1 MREEKRMRRPVKK
14 TIVEKLPILAILC
27 TFLLIQILSILMIP
41 AFQETNIRAFE
52 DPESFYNPI
61 YFIVMIIAFTL
72 LILLLA
78 KYKVKILIRI
88 IIVFAVFSTL
98 VLGLSAFIPE
108 VPTNSSM
115 IPSTAFSIIA
125 SAFLIFALL
134 KYPRWYIVD
143 AVGIILATTVSTIFG
158 ISLGIIPVMIL
169 LSLLAI
175 YDFISVYK
183 TKHMLTLADDVMD
196 LKLPVLLVIP
206 KKRGF
211 SLEEIDQVRSEG
223 GKERDAYIVGL
234 GDMII
239 PTILVV
245 SSQIYIGPMTTIGA
259 MIGGMFGLLFLM
271 KNVEKGK
278 AQAGL
283 PFLNGGAILGF
294 LLAYL
299 FCRIII

>member
-1 MREEKRMRRPVKK
+1 MKE
-14 TIVEKLPILAILC
+14 TIVKKLPILAILC
-27 TFLLIQILSILMIP
+27 TFLLIQILSILMVP
-41 AFQETNIRAFE
+41 TFQETGIRAFE

-78 KYKVKILIRI
+78 KYKVNILIRI

-98 VLGLSAFIPE
+98 VLGFSAFAPEIPKIF
-108 VPTNSSM
+108 SM
-115 IPSTAFSIIA
+115 ISSTAFSIIP
-125 SAFLIFALL
+125 SALLIFALL
-134 KYPRWYIVD
+134 KYPRWYIMD

-183 TKHMLTLADDVMD
+183 TKHMLTLADDVID

-206 KKRGF
+206 KKRVF
-211 SLEEIDQVRSEG
+211 SLEELDQVRSEG
-223 GKERDAYIVGL
+223 GEERDAYIVGL

-245 SSQIYIGPMTTIGA
+245 SSHIYIGPMTTIGA
-259 MIGGMFGLLFLM
+259 IVGGMSGLLLLM

-278 AQAGL
+278 TQAGL
-283 PFLNGGAILGF
+283 PFLNGGAIIGF
-294 LLAYL
+294 LIAYL
-299 FCRIII
+299 IEIIIA

>member
-1 MREEKRMRRPVKK
+1 MESRYYKEIMKE

-27 TFLLIQILSILMIP
+27 TFLLIQILSILMVP
-41 AFQETNIRAFE
+41 TFQETDIRAFE

-78 KYKVKILIRI
+78 KYKVNILIRI

-98 VLGLSAFIPE
+98 VLGFSAFIPE
-108 VPTNSSM
+108 IPKISSM
-115 IPSTAFSIIA
+115 ISSTAFSIIP
-125 SAFLIFALL
+125 SALLIFALL
-134 KYPRWYIVD
+134 KYPRWYIMD

-169 LSLLAI
+169 LFLLAI

-183 TKHMLTLADDVMD
+183 TKHMLTLADDVID

-206 KKRGF
+206 KKRTF
-211 SLEEIDQVRSEG
+211 SLEELDQVRSEG

-239 PTILVV
+239 PTVLVV
-245 SSQIYIGPMTTIGA
+245 SSHIYIGPMTTIGA
-259 MIGGMFGLLFLM
+259 MIGGMSGLLLLM

-283 PFLNGGAILGF
+283 PFLNGGAIIGF
-294 LLAYL
+294 LIAYL
-299 FCRIII
+299 IGMII